1 MRSGAEGA
9 RWLEQAKED
18 LRWARVLLEQGG
30 YHVVAFLA
38 QQVAEKSLKA
48 VLYHLGE
55 EAVLGH
61 SVERLAAEVAERFPQ
76 ARARSARWATLD
88 VHYVASR
95 YPNSVPGSI
104 PARVYDRET
113 AEDALRIAEEVV
125 SFAEGALRGG

>member
-1 MRSGAEGA
+1 MRSEGEGA

-18 LRWARVLLEQGG
+18 LRWARVLLKQGG

-48 VLYHLGE
+48 ILYHLGE

-61 SVERLAAEVAERFPQ
+61 SVERLASSVANRFPEV
-76 ARARSARWATLD
+76 RVSAPRWATLD
-88 VHYVASR
+88 AHYVTSR

-104 PARVYDRET
+104 PARVYDQAT
-113 AEDALRIAEEVV
+113 AETALRIAEEVV
-125 SFAEGALRGG
+125 EFAERALGH